1 VSEIKWECKI
11 ESHPARLKD
20 VPLPTTGPTD
30 LRSWLQEQAKEHNLT
45 YLLAHA
51 DDGVIWG
58 VIQSDGTLKTSHE
71 AAQGNAKAEAVCPPL
86 RLLTLQQA
94 RLFGKDAELLLWRD
108 GDNVFHARLI
118 EDAKGG
124 GTADWKEAY
133 DEAQLLWGTQKAK
146 DVELTHGFT
155 LLEDGAQGLRH
166 AVPLTPDMTKQ
177 RVQLIVRHYL
187 ADEDFARVAVSRLVA
202 LEPCDVEV
210 K

>member
-1 VSEIKWECKI
+1 MSEIRWKRKI
-11 ESHPARLKD
+11 ELHPARLKD
-20 VPLPTTGPTD
+20 VQPPATGSYD
-30 LRSWLQEQAKEHNLT
+30 LRDWLQKQAKDNKLT
-45 YLLAHA
+45 HLLAHA
-51 DDGVIWG
+51 DDGIVWG
-58 VIQSDGTLKTSHE
+58 KVQSDGTLKTSHE
-71 AAQGNAKAEAVCPPL
+71 AAQGNAKAVAVCPPL

-118 EDAKGG
+118 VDVQNGG
-124 GTADWKEAY
+124 AADWKEAY
-133 DEAQLLWGTQKAK
+133 DEPQLLWGTQCVA
-146 DVELTHGFT
+146 LQNGFT
-155 LLEDGAQGLRH
+155 LLEDGTQGLRH

-202 LEPCDVEV
+202 LEPCDLEV